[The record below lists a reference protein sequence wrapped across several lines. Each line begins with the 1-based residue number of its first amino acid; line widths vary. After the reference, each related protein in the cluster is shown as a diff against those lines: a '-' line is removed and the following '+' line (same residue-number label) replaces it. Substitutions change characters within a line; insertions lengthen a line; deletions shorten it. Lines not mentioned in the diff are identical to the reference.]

1 MDAQM
6 DMARYY
12 EVDASGK
19 PVSIWA
25 SLTPFSIQDIKTCAT
40 CRGPLRDIARYGRLV
55 RRAILDESTKKLIIL
70 LNQEYVP
77 LAQELPRL
85 VHELHATKGQRKYA
99 WPSLIE
105 ISGPRSHQIQSM
117 GKIIQSTNP
126 GRWDSILDL
135 RKRVDLYRR
144 RVRPEEQPFER
155 VRRLIENARQR
166 QPLRISRKNIDQVE
180 NVLQTKGFLQGTAL
194 LIRLDIA
201 LLVDLLS
208 LVSQGCPSK
217 ETPRFELDLQKIKD
231 DCQTLIQQA
240 VTHHRLLQQAE
251 GHIFLAQLYA
261 LERAHCLTPEKRNT
275 ILKQGQAAIQK
286 ARGLCDAH
294 PGQTQGLADEVHSV
308 EKMLRGGTF
317 YTIITNEER
326 TAVISA
332 MAQEFTGTGHWYY
345 CRNGHPF
352 TIGDCGLAR
361 QTSRCPEC
369 DSPVGGEHSRL
380 AEGVTLAQ
388 DWDQDRE
395 RLNL

>member
-40 CRGPLRDIARYGRLV
+40 CRGPLRDIARYGRL
-55 RRAILDESTKKLIIL
+55 
-70 LNQEYVP
+70 EYVP